1 MFAALLGLVLMQFAG
16 GTLTVSAAAS
26 TFAPRVVWRESSTVS
41 ADFTCEGHAQQA
53 ILGNTATEIVVAV
66 FAHGLD
72 QAPELLRYS
81 TEMRDPAKVRMTV
94 EPLTYRSK
102 DAPDLRKF
110 HLPPTCRGLRVDDG
124 RIPPA
129 HVYWNPETKQFA
141 DWVPSF

>member
-1 MFAALLGLVLMQFAG
+1 VLPLFLVVAIQVANAAGIV
-16 GTLTVSAAAS
+16 TAAS
-26 TFAPRVVWRESSTVS
+26 TFAPKVSWRAASAVT
-41 ADFTCEGHAQQA
+41 ADFTCDGRAQQA
-53 ILGNTATEIVVAV
+53 ILGNTATEIFVAV
-66 FAHGLD
+66 FVHGLD

-81 TEMRDPAKVRMTV
+81 TEMRNPAKVRMVV
-94 EPLTYRSK
+94 ETLNYRSK

-129 HVYWNPETKQFA
+129 HIYWNPETKQFA

>member
-1 MFAALLGLVLMQFAG
+1 MIPALLAVAMQVVNAAG
-16 GTLTVSAAAS
+16 IVTAAS
-26 TFAPRVVWRESSTVS
+26 TFAPKVSWRAASAVT
-41 ADFTCEGHAQQA
+41 ADFTCEGRAEQA

-66 FAHGLD
+66 FVHGID
-72 QAPELLRYS
+72 QSPELLRYS
-81 TEMRDPAKVRMTV
+81 TEMRDPAKVRMSL

-110 HLPPTCRGLRVDDG
+110 HLPATCRGLRVDDG

-129 HVYWNPETKQFA
+129 HIYWNPETKQFA